1 MGYIG
6 CKLRS
11 FPFLFFFWLFF
22 QMEIGQYTRL
32 INVQFVV
39 GLFSLH
45 GMFMLL
51 IILVDRRK
59 KGVGGIPFLMKLGSL
74 ALFSSGQKITV

>member
-1 MGYIG
+1 
-6 CKLRS
+6 
-11 FPFLFFFWLFF
+11 
-22 QMEIGQYTRL
+22 MEIGQYTCL
-32 INVQFVV
+32 INVQFVL

-59 KGVGGIPFLMKLGSL
+59 KGVGGIPFLMKLGLL

>member
-11 FPFLFFFWLFF
+11 FPFLFLFWLFF
-22 QMEIGQYTRL
+22 QMEIGQYTCL
-32 INVQFVV
+32 INVQFVL

-59 KGVGGIPFLMKLGSL
+59 KGVGGDSL
-74 ALFSSGQKITV
+74 SYEARFTGIV